1 MKKIIF
7 LFAFLG
13 TSLAMAQQ
21 SGKIIYEDKMDIHRR
36 MTGDRAQFK
45 EMVPQ
50 FRTEKMILTFNETEA
65 MYIASPE
72 EKDASGD
79 VVAGQGGRGRFM
91 RMRMMG
97 GGGNNIVWLNHAEG
111 QRVEQREFMDKK
123 FLIKG
128 PPEEFA
134 WKMTGESMQ
143 VGQYQCFKATYEDS
157 TENVVAWFTPQ
168 IAVPIGPAK
177 YGRLPGLIL
186 HVDINEGERTYTA
199 TEINLGEIDAKELKE
214 PTKGKDVTAEEF
226 QEIVHEKMKEMR
238 AQSGG
243 GGVHIRRG

>member
-1 MKKIIF
+1 MKKIVF
-7 LFAFLG
+7 LFALL
-13 TSLAMAQQ
+13 SSVIVAAQN
-21 SGKIIYEDKMDIHRR
+21 SGEIIYEDKMDIHRR
-36 MTGDRAQFK
+36 MTGDREQFR

-65 MYIASPE
+65 MYIASPD
-72 EKDASGD
+72 EKDASED
-79 VVAGQGGRGRFM
+79 VVAGRGGRGRFM

-111 QRVEQREFMDKK
+111 QRVEQRDFMDKK

-128 PPEEFA
+128 PPEAFT

-177 YGRLPGLIL
+177 YGQLPGLIL
-186 HVDINEGERTYTA
+186 HIDINEGERTYTA
-199 TEINLGEIDAKELKE
+199 TEINLKEIDAKELKE
-214 PTKGKDVTAEEF
+214 PTKGKEVTAEEF

-238 AQSGG
+238 TQNGG
-243 GGVHIRRG
+243 RGMIIRGG